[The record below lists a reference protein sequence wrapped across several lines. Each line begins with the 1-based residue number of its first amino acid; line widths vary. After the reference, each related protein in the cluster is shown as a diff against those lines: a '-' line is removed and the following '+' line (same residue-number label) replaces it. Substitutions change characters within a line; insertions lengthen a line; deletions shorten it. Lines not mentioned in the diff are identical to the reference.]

1 MYTISVK
8 HSLVDNQSIREMM
21 ADYEIGEVAACHFL
35 TKGLND
41 SYFVQSDSE
50 KYIFRVYRKNWR
62 SKSDILFELEGIL
75 HLQKKG
81 IAVSTPVPRQ
91 DGEYL
96 TAINAPEGMRY
107 GVLFTFS
114 EGDRPEISAVNCRLI
129 GEGLAKIHSAWDD
142 FHPNHARSFQLDQKH
157 LATEPYERIQAAFRQ
172 FGLSEE
178 EEFLKDTVETILKEL
193 SAPNLE
199 YGFCHGD
206 FHNFNMHVKDNRLEA
221 FDFDCGALGYRSYD
235 LAVFLWNLLN
245 NYPSMEKEG
254 WAGFLEGYQSIRTIN
269 EADVQMIGKFVT
281 LRRIWFMG
289 ILLENDDVWGTVW
302 KNEKNLSSIIGQL
315 KDDIATRWSSKLT
328 K

>member
-8 HSLVDNQSIREMM
+8 HSLINDQSIRDMM
-21 ADYEIGEVAACHFL
+21 EDYDIGEITACHFL

-41 SYFVQSDSE
+41 SYFVESNSGT
-50 KYIFRVYRKNWR
+50 YIFRVYRKNWR

-75 HLQKKG
+75 HLQMKG
-81 IAVSTPVPRQ
+81 IAVSVPVMRK
-91 DGEYL
+91 DSEFL
-96 TAINAPEGMRY
+96 TWIDAPEGLRY
-107 GVLFTFS
+107 GVLFTYS
-114 EGDRPEISAVNCRLI
+114 EGDRPDITASNCRLI

-142 FHPNHARSFQLDQKH
+142 FQPNHDRLFQLDQNH
-157 LATEPYERIQAAFRQ
+157 LAMEPFERIQAAFRQ
-172 FGLSEE
+172 FGLNAEE
-178 EEFLKDTVETILKEL
+178 KFLKDTVAAILKEL
-193 SAPNLE
+193 NGRDLE

-206 FHNFNMHVKDNRLEA
+206 FHNFNMHVKENRLEA

-235 LAVFLWNLLN
+235 LAVFSWNLLN

-254 WAGFLEGYQSIRTIN
+254 WAAFLEGYQSSRKLN
-269 EADVQMIGKFVT
+269 EADVQIIGRFVS

-315 KDDIATRWSSKLT
+315 KDDIANRW
-328 K
+328 